1 MIVFRPATFS
11 DVEHIHKLLNY
22 YAKEGLMLP
31 RARNAIYENLR
42 DYILAVEN
50 NRLLGCGALHL
61 VWDRFAEIRSLAV
74 EPSLQKTGIGRQLV
88 EHLEKE
94 GIERGVTMF
103 FTLTYQPGFLP
114 SAIILKL
121 RRISCRRRYGR
132 NACIVRSIRTAMRL
146 LSSRQ
151 QLIMSR
157 RKSNS
162 KI

>member
-1 MIVFRPATFS
+1 
-11 DVEHIHKLLNY
+11 
-22 YAKEGLMLP
+22 MLP

-50 NRLLGCGALHL
+50 NRLLGCGALHF

-88 EHLEKE
+88 AHLEKE

-114 SAIILKL
+114 SVIILKL
-121 RRISCRRRYGR
+121 RRKICRRRYGR
-132 NACIVRSIRTAMRL
+132 NVCIVRSIRTAMRL

-151 QLIMSR
+151 RLIMSR

>member
-50 NRLLGCGALHL
+50 NRLLGCGALHF

-74 EPSLQKTGIGRQLV
+74 TESHQKRGIGALLV
-88 EHLEKE
+88 ESCLDEAASLEIGK
-94 GIERGVTMF
+94 VF
-103 FTLTYQPGFLP
+103 VHTYQAGFCRKMGFVDTDKQNLP
-114 SAIILKL
+114 HKIWSDCLHCPKFPDCDEDA
-121 RRISCRRRYGR
+121 
-132 NACIVRSIRTAMRL
+132 
-146 LSSRQ
+146 
-151 QLIMSR
+151 LIHT
-157 RKSNS
+157 NTGPHTGG
-162 KI
+162 

>member
-1 MIVFRPATFS
+1 
-11 DVEHIHKLLNY
+11 
-22 YAKEGLMLP
+22 MLP

-50 NRLLGCGALHL
+50 NRLLGCGALHF

-114 SAIILKL
+114 SAIILKQ
-121 RRISCRRRYGR
+121 RRISCRRRYGK
-132 NACIVRSIRTAMRL
+132 NACIVRSIHTVMRL